1 MKCCLSCVHK
11 SDYSSHIADIRCLT
25 YPTSVYGTSRR
36 CLQDLSGRNVDFETP
51 LTELAGYEAEIANIE
66 SRFTRITDKLFYL
79 QPEDDALVRQ
89 RVEQLIEMLNDAFGV
104 NNYSRQIS
112 ADFNHGFR
120 NHCLFIASVVFCGP
134 YE

>member
-1 MKCCLSCVHK
+1 
-11 SDYSSHIADIRCLT
+11 
-25 YPTSVYGTSRR
+25 
-36 CLQDLSGRNVDFETP
+36 VDFEAL

-66 SRFTRITDKLFYL
+66 SRFIRITDKLFYL

-120 NHCLFIASVVFCGP
+120 NYLLSVHCVRSILWTVRAARQRIERSP
-134 YE
+134 

>member
-1 MKCCLSCVHK
+1 
-11 SDYSSHIADIRCLT
+11 
-25 YPTSVYGTSRR
+25 
-36 CLQDLSGRNVDFETP
+36 VDFEAL

-66 SRFTRITDKLFYL
+66 SRFIRITDKLFYL

-120 NHCLFIASVVFCGP
+120 NYLLSVSVRSILWTVRAARQRIERSP
-134 YE
+134 